1 MMTLKMDLPF
11 LFALTACALLVLQV
25 RRAGHVPPP
34 ERARRVRLTDNR
46 AGSPASEG
54 AVQHVDFE
62 KRHG

>member
-25 RRAGHVPPP
+25 RRADRPTPP
-34 ERARRVRLTDNR
+34 ERARRVRLIDNR
-46 AGSPASEG
+46 AGEPASEG